1 MDLIKKEAV
10 DHRQRAAD
18 FTKRQQLL
26 NELDQLHVEEFRN
39 FERTLPDSDMRIY
52 VRKAEYFLRLG
63 DNIRQTRQLF
73 DQEFKNFEEQFN
85 MFVKKTEKIIG
96 EIN

>member
-1 MDLIKKEAV
+1 
-10 DHRQRAAD
+10 
-18 FTKRQQLL
+18 
-26 NELDQLHVEEFRN
+26 
-39 FERTLPDSDMRIY
+39 MRIY

-73 DQEFKNFEEQFN
+73 DEEFKNFEEQFN

-96 EIN
+96 EMN